1 MIQKLHH
8 GKSMELQLTKKLPI
22 KFIFSGRE
30 SKLPEILKHFP
41 LVTFN

>member
-1 MIQKLHH
+1 MIQKLHQ
-8 GKSMELQLTKKLPI
+8 GKSLELQKTSKLTI

-30 SKLPEILKHFP
+30 SKLSETLKHFP

>member
-1 MIQKLHH
+1 MIQKPHQ
-8 GKSMELQLTKKLPI
+8 GKSMELQQTKKLPI

-30 SKLPEILKHFP
+30 SKLSETLKHFP